1 MCSVNLS
8 TSKHPSSLSPRSS
21 PPPAWYEG
29 YSFSCLSN
37 LLPHPRARGQ
47 HQDAYQVHPNPKS
60 GRQNPPRQVV
70 QQLRGRGE
78 AKAHRRGSRP
88 RHGYVRFQVILS
100 VSCATL
106 GRSTQFGIENEVFE
120 MQHEF
125 FYFSPRRQAHEL
137 CGVPQ
142 LQDHL
147 PPLRGPLL
155 LHMCRRS

>member
-37 LLPHPRARGQ
+37 LLPHPRARRQ
-47 HQDAYQVHPNPKS
+47 HQDAYQVHPDPKS

-78 AKAHRRGSRP
+78 AKAHRRGSRS
-88 RHGYVRFQVILS
+88 RHGYVRLPSHIIRLPFHAGTQHAVRDRILS
-100 VSCATL
+100 VRIFLFQSETPSTRTLWSSATT
-106 GRSTQFGIENEVFE
+106 R
-120 MQHEF
+120 
-125 FYFSPRRQAHEL
+125 
-137 CGVPQ
+137 
-142 LQDHL
+142 
-147 PPLRGPLL
+147 
-155 LHMCRRS
+155 